1 MYISDLTI
9 DRKKMKQNFSVV
21 WFNEDRIYVSTKK
34 LVFVVSYHKQS
45 FSNGSQ
51 GQLLE
56 PQL

>member
-21 WFNEDRIYVSTKK
+21 WLNEDRIYVSTKK
-34 LVFVVSYHKQS
+34 LVFAVSYLKQS